1 MRKINKIYW
10 ISMITLLCSNL
21 TFAQKVQKETDPIKS
36 SKDRIVRQLNAP
48 TKIWTNGGWE
58 IQNDGTRIWK
68 KGYWRFEEKTFQQK
82 SEIFRNKLYKH
93 NKA

>member
-36 SKDRIVRQLNAP
+36 SKDRIVQQLNAP
-48 TKIWTNGGWE
+48 TKIWTNGNWKV
-58 IQNDGTRIWK
+58 QNDGTRIWE

-82 SEIFRNKLYKH
+82 SEIFRNKLYKN

>member
-21 TFAQKVQKETDPIKS
+21 TFAQKVHKETDPIKS
-36 SKDRIVRQLNAP
+36 SKDRIVQQLNAP
-48 TKIWTNGGWE
+48 TKIWTNGSWKL
-58 IQNDGTRIWK
+58 QNDGTRIWE

-82 SEIFRNKLYKH
+82 SEIFRNKLYKN